1 MSDFMFIGYYNKSV
15 ILTYLGVCFSI
26 FGMNLAFSGEI
37 LYAFLC
43 LLAAGICDIFDG
55 PIARKCKRNRKEK
68 MFGIEIDSLSDII
81 NFVIFPIVIFHC
93 MGYEEWYHNVIYTL
107 FALGGVIR
115 LGFFNVEA
123 QSFHLHGP
131 VKYYSGLP
139 VTTTSFI
146 FPIFY
151 ILSFIL
157 EPDIFEGLMT
167 SLILLV
173 SILFTYNFK
182 IKKLTGKFLYFS
194 ALLAV
199 VVAVTL
205 LLLYF

>member
-1 MSDFMFIGYYNKSV
+1 MFIGYHNRSV
-15 ILTYLGVCFSI
+15 ILTYLGVCFGI
-26 FGMNLAFSGEI
+26 LGMNLAFHGEI

-55 PIARKCKRNRKEK
+55 PIARKCKRNKKEK
-68 MFGIEIDSLSDII
+68 MFGVEIDSLADII
-81 NFVIFPIVIFHC
+81 NFVVFPIVIFP
-93 MGYEEWYHNVIYTL
+93 M

-115 LGFFNVEA
+115 LAYFNVEA
-123 QSFHLHGP
+123 LSFHLGGP

-146 FPIFY
+146 FPICY

-157 EPDIFEGLMT
+157 KPEVFEGIMT
-167 SLILLV
+167 GVILLV
-173 SILFTYNFK
+173 AFLFTFCFK
-182 IKKLTGKFLYFS
+182 IKKLSGKFLYFF
-194 ALLAV
+194 AFFAV
-199 VVAVTL
+199 VIAVTL

>member
-1 MSDFMFIGYYNKSV
+1 MFIGYHNRSV
-15 ILTYLGVCFSI
+15 ILTYLGVCFGI
-26 FGMNLAFSGEI
+26 LGMNLAFHGEI

-55 PIARKCKRNRKEK
+55 PIARKCKRNKKEK
-68 MFGIEIDSLSDII
+68 MFGVEIDSLADII
-81 NFVIFPIVIFHC
+81 NFVVFPIVIFHC
-93 MGYEEWYHNVIYTL
+93 MGYDSWYHYLIYTM

-115 LGFFNVEA
+115 LAYFNVEA
-123 QSFHLHGP
+123 LSFHLGGP

-146 FPIFY
+146 FPICY

-157 EPDIFEGLMT
+157 KPEVFEGIMT
-167 SLILLV
+167 GVILLV
-173 SILFTYNFK
+173 AFLFTFCFK
-182 IKKLTGKFLYFS
+182 IKKLSGKFLYFF
-194 ALLAV
+194 AFFAV
-199 VVAVTL
+199 VIAVTL

>member
-1 MSDFMFIGYYNKSV
+1 MFIGYYNRSV

-26 FGMNLAFSGEI
+26 FGINLAFSGEI

-55 PIARKCKRNRKEK
+55 PIARKCKRTKNEK
-68 MFGIEIDSLSDII
+68 MFGVEIDSLSDIV

-93 MGYEEWYHNVIYTL
+93 MGYEEWYHNIIYTML
-107 FALGGVIR
+107 ALGGVIR

-123 QSFHLHGP
+123 LSFHLSGP

-146 FPIFY
+146 FPVMYIF
-151 ILSFIL
+151 SFIL
-157 EPDIFEGLMT
+157 EPDVFEGIMT
-167 SLILLV
+167 AVILLV
-173 SILFTYNFK
+173 AFLFTYNFK
-182 IKKLTGKFLYFS
+182 IKKLTGNVLYLFTFI
-194 ALLAV
+194 AIV
-199 VVAVTL
+199 IAVTL

>member
-1 MSDFMFIGYYNKSV
+1 MFIGYYNKSV

-26 FGMNLAFSGEI
+26 FGINLAFSGEI
-37 LYAFLC
+37 LYAYLC

-55 PIARKCKRNRKEK
+55 PIARKCKRTKKEK
-68 MFGIEIDSLSDII
+68 MFGVEIDSLSDIV

-93 MGYEEWYHNVIYTL
+93 MGYENWYHNIIYTML
-107 FALGGVIR
+107 ALGGVIR

-123 QSFHLHGP
+123 LSFHLSGP

-146 FPIFY
+146 FPIMY
-151 ILSFIL
+151 IFSFIL
-157 EPDIFEGLMT
+157 TPDIFEGIMTAVILM
-167 SLILLV
+167 V
-173 SILFTYNFK
+173 SFLFTYNFK
-182 IKKLTGKFLYFS
+182 IRKLTGNILYLFTFL
-194 ALLAV
+194 AI